1 MIKITSLY
9 KVYRSKRRKRVAA
22 LNNINLTLPDSGLVF
37 VLGKSGSGKS
47 TLLNLIGGLD
57 KITSGTIE
65 VDGNDISG
73 LSEKEMCN
81 YRNSHVGFIFQDYHL
96 IEELTVY
103 DNILL
108 SLNLRRMHDHG
119 DVSRALAKVGLAGYE
134 HRYPSELS
142 GGERQRI
149 AIARAIIKKPRIILA
164 DEPTGNLDTETAT
177 SIIELLH
184 EISLSHLI
192 LIVSHNKRDA
202 HLYADRIIELSEGRI
217 IDDYSRNLDMPI
229 GITQSGYML
238 LYPEGREL
246 SDMDINIIN
255 ANPVKKV
262 VKCRNQ
268 FLPTIQGYEE
278 PTFVE
283 IVKEKLSFFKKMRL
297 SRKFLKSKAL
307 GIVFS
312 SFMIA
317 VIMVI
322 MSFSQT
328 IIAFDTSS
336 VVATELQKSGQ
347 QSLFIAKHVDSD
359 GVERWGRDYY
369 SGVAA
374 GDIQAIYDAG
384 YKGTAYPVLNYAIPV
399 TNRSVY
405 LGYGGGVGLSYNL
418 YMNEAFGTMV
428 VDDAFMNNKFGEI
441 AYAAK
446 AEKEQP
452 YGVYITDYLADAI
465 LLKSTSQRY
474 RGKSYSALVGQYY
487 YSSNTTPCAYINGI
501 INTGYKERYAEVF
514 ELVAGKKDLT
524 QIMVELYENPVFQ
537 EFNQEIYDT
546 LGYCYATD
554 PNFEQALANT
564 YFTASLPHYHL
575 TFNGKA
581 DIATFSNAS
590 ECDVWYRQNVN
601 DNECS
606 LYSVFLY
613 TQKAPEIPEGAK
625 YIRVAFNDRVDD
637 SYRIDHEVAV
647 RDYAL
652 LRFDDNEPISE
663 ELMKFQ
669 KPAEDAKEGIGLDPN
684 DGSVVNTGA
693 NGKGGSWI
701 SDYIEIPEGAKITEF
716 AAIALRNYAYY
727 AFYDENKECITTDRA
742 DGDELPDDSIV
753 MNYDRYNQV
762 FGTEYTPEDFD
773 TFVPHKVTIS
783 HYDFRDLENETP
795 LFTKEVT
802 IIGLTQVST
811 VTLCASENIYELFR
825 KDGIRAY
832 GVYLDGAEGIGNVLS
847 VTEKLGYQ
855 HMSYIIEGIYTMT
868 RAVEVFIPIFEMVAI
883 FLCVGAI
890 FIMVN
895 FSTRLIHTKMH
906 EIGILKALGTQNNTI
921 GTIFGLQIGLIA
933 ILTCFMSVVGYY
945 FFIDAAN
952 GVLLDSLKRIA
963 AHRIVLDLK
972 FLIFQPDIAIQNCI
986 LIVILAILSLA
997 FPLIK
1002 IKNIKPVKI
1011 IKTKE

>member
-9 KVYRSKRRKRVAA
+9 KVYRSKRRKKVAA

-65 VDGNDISG
+65 VDGNDISSLG
-73 LSEKEMCN
+73 EKQMCN

-119 DVSRALAKVGLAGYE
+119 DVSRALARVGLAGYE
-134 HRYPSELS
+134 NRYPTELS
-142 GGERQRI
+142 GGERQRV

-177 SIIELLH
+177 SIIELLR
-184 EISLSHLI
+184 EISHNHLI
-192 LIVSHNKRDA
+192 LIVSHNTRDA
-202 HLYADRIIELSEGRI
+202 RTYADRIIELADGRI
-217 IDDYSRNLDMPI
+217 IDDYSRDINALS

-307 GIVFS
+307 GIIFS

-336 VVATELQKSGQ
+336 VVVAELQKSGQ
-347 QSLFIAKHVDSD
+347 QSLFVTKHV
-359 GVERWGRDYY
+359 GAEGTERWGRDFY
-369 SGVAA
+369 SGVSEN
-374 GDIQAIYDAG
+374 DIQALYNAG
-384 YKGTAYPVLNYAIPV
+384 YKGTAYPVLSYTIPV
-399 TNRSVY
+399 GNRSVY
-405 LGYGGGVGLSYNL
+405 QGYGGGVGLSYSL
-418 YMNEAFGTMV
+418 YMNESFGTLV
-428 VDDAFMNNKFGEI
+428 VDNDFMARKFGEI
-441 AYAAK
+441 TYAAK

-452 YGVYITDYLADAI
+452 YGVYITDYFADAI
-465 LLKSTSQRY
+465 LLTSSNQKY
-474 RGKSYSALVGQYY
+474 RGKDYDALVGKYY
-487 YSSNTTPCAYINGI
+487 YSGATIPFGYINGI

-514 ELVAGKKDLT
+514 ELTQGKKNLS
-524 QIMVELYENPVFQ
+524 QIMVELYENPAFQ

-546 LGYCYATD
+546 LGYCYTTN
-554 PNFEQALANT
+554 PNFKEALFDSNFS
-564 YFTASLPHYHL
+564 YFVPHYRL
-575 TFNGKA
+575 SFNGKA
-581 DIATFSNAS
+581 DIATYSNALVS
-590 ECDVWYRQNVN
+590 NYWSRQNIN
-601 DNECS
+601 DFECS
-606 LYSVFLY
+606 LYSSFFY
-613 TQKAPEIPEGAK
+613 TQKLPEIPEGAK
-625 YIRVAFNDRVDD
+625 YIRVAFNDKLGTYQT
-637 SYRIDHEVAV
+637 SNPEVAQME
-647 RDYAL
+647 YAL

-669 KPAEDAKEGIGLDPN
+669 KPADDSKEGIGIDPY
-684 DGSVVNTGA
+684 DGSIVNTGA
-693 NGKGGSWI
+693 NGRGGSWV

-716 AAIALRNYAYY
+716 AAIALRYYAYY
-727 AFYDENKECITTDRA
+727 AFYDENKEFVSA
-742 DGDELPDDSIV
+742 EWALGDELPDNSIV
-753 MNYDRYNQV
+753 VSYERYNQV
-762 FGTEYTPEDFD
+762 FGTDYIPDTLD
-773 TFVPHKVTIS
+773 TFVPHKVTLS
-783 HYDFRDLENETP
+783 HYDFRETENENA

-802 IIGLTQVST
+802 IVGLTQTASF
-811 VTLCASENIYELFR
+811 TLCASEDIYELF
-825 KDGIRAY
+825 KEDGIRAY
-832 GVYLDGAEGIGNVLS
+832 GIYLDGAEGMGNVLGIA
-847 VTEKLGYQ
+847 EKLGYQ

-921 GTIFGLQIGLIA
+921 GTVFGLQIGLIA
-933 ILTCFMSVVGYY
+933 ILTCAMSVIGYY